1 LDHSS
6 KGGNAMAAG
15 RVSLSWTRIM
25 VWSGLLCVLGG
36 AAIVAGNLV
45 ATDFD
50 DPEQAQKFLAQ
61 TEILEELEPESKCG
75 AESCPTT
82 GSPAS
87 SDSSA
92 ATLLV
97 SKADKPSACASVN
110 STDHAKSCGKEHS
123 CPLSKIDSVVIA
135 DTQSTDASEKSA
147 HDIIKELTQGGP
159 VSEELKPLV
168 EDLHVPELAID
179 SAKVS
184 ELPTK
189 AQAQSGN
196 ETTVCHGSSCSLEA
210 LARMVNADDREKLS
224 CCNLNSLSLTKVF
237 YPMIRESL
245 RIFDKQSTTDAV
257 AVPNQESK
265 EVCSAESEAAVNK
278 LAADLHRHWTSII
291 EKGLP
296 AADQSAAMNG
306 SSLEVE
312 HESTPTKSSL
322 HLIGKWN
329 EDESRDYCQFL
340 SEDSVARKE
349 FLQKLNE
356 CIESGK
362 YEGILLTSRG
372 MRLFEDIDDNSFL
385 DILNHPERY
394 QPQFIISGF
403 PLRFN
408 GQLTKQDNPLLGI
421 EWIQPGDYY
430 SKPENRPVVKS
441 LSQVIEAAEVVPR
454 EEFPSRR
461 QPPLPAPIE
470 AVAESI
476 PAECPKALHL
486 RRAAAELD
494 QAGLVDK
501 AAELRK
507 QADEVQ
513 AAFEAE
519 EMRNHPVQVTGGQIQ
534 ELQKTLAELRE
545 EVKQLKQ
552 TIETLKQDMAIGA
565 RKSSALIKSHK
576 TVDAT
581 DWIKEVEDFDAN
593 PTLKPTAE
601 LPEFEKAEFTK
612 DSPER
617 QVVPKK

>member
-1 LDHSS
+1 
-6 KGGNAMAAG
+6 MAAG

-50 DPEQAQKFLAQ
+50 DPEQAQKFLAR

-82 GSPAS
+82 GCPAS
-87 SDSSA
+87 SDSSG

-97 SKADKPSACASVN
+97 SSAGKPSDCASVS
-110 STDHAKSCGKEHS
+110 STDHSKSCGKEHS
-123 CPLSKIDSVVIA
+123 CPLSKIGSVTIA

-147 HDIIKELTQGGP
+147 DDIVKELTQGGP

-168 EDLHVPELAID
+168 EDLHVPELAIE
-179 SAKVS
+179 SAKAS
-184 ELPTK
+184 ELPAK

-196 ETTVCHGSSCSLEA
+196 ESTACHGSSCPLEA
-210 LARMVNADDREKLS
+210 LARMVNADDRV
-224 CCNLNSLSLTKVF
+224 NLNCGVLKSLSLTKVL
-237 YPMIRESL
+237 YPMIRKSL
-245 RIFDKQSTTDAV
+245 RIFEKQSSTDGV
-257 AVPNQESK
+257 AVPAQESK
-265 EVCSAESEAAVNK
+265 EVCSAESDAVKK
-278 LAADLHRHWTSII
+278 LGADLHRHWTSII

-296 AADQSAAMNG
+296 AADQSATMNG
-306 SSLEVE
+306 SSLEVV

-329 EDESRDYCQFL
+329 GDDSRDYCQFL
-340 SEDSVARKE
+340 REDSVARKA
-349 FLQKLNE
+349 FLQKMNE

-372 MRLFEDIDDNSFL
+372 MKLFEGIDDNSFL
-385 DILNHPERY
+385 DALNYPERY
-394 QPQFIISGF
+394 QPQFIISGI
-403 PLRFN
+403 PVRFF
-408 GQLTKQDNPLLGI
+408 GELAKQEKPLLGTD
-421 EWIQPGDYY
+421 WIRPGDYF
-430 SKPENRPVVKS
+430 SKPDNRPVVKS

-461 QPPLPAPIE
+461 QLPLPAPID

-507 QADEVQ
+507 QADEAQ

-519 EMRNHPVQVTGGQIQ
+519 EMRNRPVQVTGGQIQ

-552 TIETLKQDMAIGA
+552 TIETLKQDMAVGA
-565 RKSSALIKSHK
+565 KESALIDSPLK
-576 TVDAT
+576 TASPRLLGDEEFN
-581 DWIKEVEDFDAN
+581 K
-593 PTLKPTAE
+593 KPTE
-601 LPEFEKAEFTK
+601 EFPRYYKAEFTK
-612 DSPER
+612 DPPQS